1 MSLIAQPIDP
11 IPEHTATVAHQAFP
25 QGTTVMHFRD
35 ELDCPYKDEDFKDL
49 FGLQGQPGWSPWR
62 LAMIT
67 VMQYMEDLSDRQA
80 ADAVRGRLDWKYALS
95 LELGDPGIDASVNGE
110 FRQRLVNAGAEQ
122 QLLNKFLA
130 RCQDRG
136 WLKGGGRQRTDS
148 THVEA
153 AMRRLRR
160 KRADG
165 GDITSSPQ

>member
-11 IPEHTATVAHQAFP
+11 IPEQTATVAHQAFP

-35 ELDCPYKDEDFKDL
+35 ELDSPYKDEDFKDL

-95 LELGDPGIDASVNGE
+95 LELEDPGIDASVLSE

-122 QLLNKFLA
+122 QLLNNPTNLLNLLPSA
-130 RCQDRG
+130 LTEG
-136 WLKGGGRQRTDS
+136 NPLGLPPALPEGR
-148 THVEA
+148 
-153 AMRRLRR
+153 
-160 KRADG
+160 
-165 GDITSSPQ
+165 SSSIKS